1 MKRCDCV
8 TGILL
13 PLLNLMVESGERKD
27 VKMSSCVLVSCG
39 GVHVCMCACVHIT
52 LECNLWCGHI
62 TSMCCEK
69 GAPSRKLTSS
79 LLKILI
85 CCKIEIIFFISD
97 MRLIRHEV

>member
-39 GVHVCMCACVHIT
+39 GVHVCMCAYM
-52 LECNLWCGHI
+52 CGYN
-62 TSMCCEK
+62 
-69 GAPSRKLTSS
+69 
-79 LLKILI
+79 
-85 CCKIEIIFFISD
+85 
-97 MRLIRHEV
+97 IRMQLMVWTYYKYVL